1 MSETPAQSLCTQ
13 CGLCCTGAIFA
24 DVELRDEKE
33 ATAMECLGLEIE
45 EEDGRALLIQPC
57 RALRGKRC
65 GVYAHRPDCCRRFE
79 CKVLKDFE
87 SGKISVTKA
96 LGTIDRL
103 RGLIKTQDHH
113 AVRKFVNRQFLDFQ

>member
-45 EEDGRALLIQPC
+45 EEDGRSLLIQPC

-96 LGTIDRL
+96 LGTINRL
-103 RGLIKTQDHH
+103 RGLVKSHDHH
-113 AVRKFVNRQFLDFQ
+113 AVREFVNRQFLDFQ